1 MNEEEREDGNG
12 GGEEEEG
19 GGEKTRV
26 ERYVRI
32 FRTNYYYSLVET
44 GIRTSGVEVS
54 LAFH

>member
-26 ERYVRI
+26 REICTYI
-32 FRTNYYYSLVET
+32 SNELLLFF
-44 GIRTSGVEVS
+44 G
-54 LAFH
+54 

>member
-12 GGEEEEG
+12 GEEEEEG

>member
-1 MNEEEREDGNG
+1 MEMEGGRRRKEEERKREL
-12 GGEEEEG
+12 
-19 GGEKTRV
+19 